1 MFSKL
6 VRDELL
12 SSLSEVGILPKQN
25 VMVDNDNFPFR
36 CKVCHSWK
44 HRVKGCKECYWTPTK
59 GFRKLSFTFQATQ
72 HEKCKGITIIEE
84 GSTKKR

>member
-25 VMVDNDNFPFR
+25 VMVDNVPFR

-44 HRVKGCKECYWTPTK
+44 HCVKGCKERYWTPTK

-72 HEKCKGITIIEE
+72 HEKCKGKTINEE
-84 GSTKKR
+84 GSKKKR